1 VTVCVESFGDAMRLV
16 VRDTGVGF
24 PPETAPHLFERFRQG
39 ESGTTRQ
46 YGGLGLGLAIARHL
60 VEQHGGTIAAR
71 SAGPNSGAAFE
82 VHLPVRAED
91 VHLADHT
98 QPVEPVPL
106 LRGLSILVVDDNP
119 DDREFVRTSLE
130 HYGAVVRTA
139 ASAHEAC
146 ERFRVDRPDVL
157 VSDLVMPQEDGLDL
171 IRQIRVMDE
180 RTGTRTPAAALSALA
195 RAEDRRR
202 ALSAGYQMHVTKPI
216 DPLELAST
224 IERLAAGTLPEA
236 GHV

>member
-1 VTVCVESFGDAMRLV
+1 M
-16 VRDTGVGF
+16 
-24 PPETAPHLFERFRQG
+24 
-39 ESGTTRQ
+39 
-46 YGGLGLGLAIARHL
+46 
-60 VEQHGGTIAAR
+60 
-71 SAGPNSGAAFE
+71 
-82 VHLPVRAED
+82 
-91 VHLADHT
+91 
-98 QPVEPVPL
+98 
-106 LRGLSILVVDDNP
+106 
-119 DDREFVRTSLE
+119 RTSLE

-139 ASAHEAC
+139 ASAHEAR

-180 RTGTRTPAAALSALA
+180 RAGTRTPAAALSALA

-224 IERLAAGTLPEA
+224 IERLAAGKLPEA
-236 GHV
+236 RHV